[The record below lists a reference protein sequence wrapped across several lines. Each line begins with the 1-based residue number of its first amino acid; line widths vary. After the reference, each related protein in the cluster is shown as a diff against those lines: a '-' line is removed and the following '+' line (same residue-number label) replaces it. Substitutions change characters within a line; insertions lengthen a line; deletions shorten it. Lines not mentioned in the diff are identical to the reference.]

1 MKLFYSLIFL
11 LTCSF
16 STTIAQTGAGSV
28 AGKLTDEEG
37 AGLEY
42 ATVVLHNVADSA
54 IVKAGYTDAQ
64 GNYLIAPVSA
74 GNYYIRTT
82 YVGYPPTKSAAFE
95 LAQGQNYSVPDIKL
109 QPIGAQMADV
119 RITTERPLVTVK
131 PDMTV
136 FNVEGT
142 VNAVGENAFTLLR
155 KSPGVAIDNNDN
167 IMLLGKSGVR
177 IYIDG
182 KPSPLSA
189 ADLANMLKSMQ
200 SDQIESF
207 EIITNPSS
215 KYDAEGNAGIINV
228 RLKRDKSMGAN
239 ATLNLDYSA
248 WLHNRY
254 NGSLS
259 LNYRSKKY
267 NAFGSYSAGKG
278 KQRNFMN
285 FYRAQNGIS
294 FTQETEFL
302 NDYLNH
308 NFRAGMDFYVAPK
321 HTVGFIVN
329 GFLSNGTFNSSSNND
344 IRNIA
349 NDSLMSLLRATSVND
364 FSRNNVNSNLNYRFD
379 NKKGTTLN
387 VDADYGTF
395 DLSTDAYSPN
405 LYLDPETNAVTADR
419 TFSSHAPTSIDI
431 YTLKA
436 DYERNLG
443 KGKLGAGFKTAYVQT
458 SNTFDFYNVV
468 NGAEILD
475 TTRTNTFDYTE
486 NVNAAYLNYQRQIK
500 KFGIQA
506 GVRAEQT
513 NSLGVLTALQTT
525 DNDRVERHY
534 INLFPSGGI
543 TYSHNQL
550 NTFRATYSRRIDRPR
565 YEDLNPFEM
574 KLDELSYR
582 KGNPFLK
589 PQYTHNMELG
599 YTYKY
604 TLNASLSYAITTDF
618 FTNLTDTVESVRTFM
633 SMQNLSTRK
642 VATFTVS
649 YPWAPVKWWST
660 FTNASVFNSRQE
672 ADFGTGKIIDVSRTS
687 FSAFHQSSFTL
698 PKNFGIQVS
707 GFYSSPGIWGANFM
721 TRRFWGVETGVTKKL
736 FQERGMLKLG
746 LSDIFFT
753 MQWSGEMTY
762 GALYN
767 RGGGGWESRQIKAS
781 YTHTFG
787 NTNVKG
793 ARKRATGLDDEQK
806 RAGGG
811 GDNPAGGGR

>member
-1 MKLFYSLIFL
+1 MF
-11 LTCSF
+11 F
-16 STTIAQTGAGSV
+16 SATAQTNSGSV
-28 AGKLTDEEG
+28 GGKLTDESGE
-37 AGLEY
+37 GLEY
-42 ATVVLHNVADSA
+42 ATVVLHNSADSA
-54 IVKAGYTDAQ
+54 IVKAGYTDGQ
-64 GNYLIAPVSA
+64 GTYLIAPVPA
-74 GNYYIRTT
+74 GNYYVRTT
-82 YVGYPPTKSAAFE
+82 YVGYPPTKSAPFV
-95 LAQGQNYSVPDIKL
+95 LAQGEQLTVPTIQV
-109 QPIGAQMADV
+109 QPSGTQVADV

-228 RLKRDKSMGAN
+228 RLKRDKSMGTN

-248 WLHNRY
+248 WIYNRF

-259 LNYRSKKY
+259 LNYRSKKF
-267 NAFGSYSAGKG
+267 NAFGSYGAGIG

-285 FYRAQNGIS
+285 FYRAQSGTS
-294 FTQETEFL
+294 FTQATEMV
-302 NDYLNH
+302 NDYLNQ
-308 NFRAGMDFYVAPK
+308 NFRGGMDFYLAPK

-329 GFLSNGTFNSSSNND
+329 GFLSDGTLNSTSNND
-344 IRNIA
+344 IRDIA
-349 NDSLMSLLRATSVND
+349 KDSLMSLLRATSAND
-364 FSRNNVNSNLNYRFD
+364 FSRSNVNSNLNYRYD
-379 NKKGTTLN
+379 SKKGTTLN

-395 DLSTDAYSPN
+395 DIVTNAFAPN
-405 LYLDPETNAVTADR
+405 LYLDPETNAVLADV
-419 TFSSHAPTSIDI
+419 TFSSNAPTAIDI

-436 DYERNLG
+436 DYERTLG
-443 KGKLGAGFKTAYVQT
+443 KGKVGLGFKTAYVQT
-458 SNTFDFYNVV
+458 SNTFDFYNLIGGVEV
-468 NGAEILD
+468 LD

-513 NSLGVLTALQTT
+513 NSLGVLTALQST

-534 INLFPSGGI
+534 LNLFPSGGV
-543 TYSHNQL
+543 TYNHNQL
-550 NTFRATYSRRIDRPR
+550 NTFRFTYSRRIDRPR

-618 FTNLTDTVESVRTFM
+618 FTNLTDTIEGVRTFM
-633 SMQNLSTRK
+633 AMQNLSTRK
-642 VATFTVS
+642 VATFSLS
-649 YPWAPVKWWST
+649 YPWSPVKWWST
-660 FTNASVFNSRQE
+660 YTNASVFNSRQE
-672 ADFGTGKIIDVSRTS
+672 ADFGVGKDIDVSRTT

-698 PKNFGIQVS
+698 PKNFGVQVS
-707 GFYSSPGIWGANFM
+707 GFYSSPGIWGANFL

-736 FQERGMLKLG
+736 FKERGLFKVG
-746 LSDIFFT
+746 ISDIFFT
-753 MQWSGEMTY
+753 MQWAGEMSF

-767 RGGGGWESRQIKAS
+767 SGGGGWESRQIKAS

-806 RAGGG
+806 RAGSG
-811 GDNPAGGGR
+811 GDNPGR

>member
-1 MKLFYSLIFL
+1 MKLFYALILL

-16 STTIAQTGAGSV
+16 SAATAQTTNGSV
-28 AGKLTDEEG
+28 TGKLTDEDG
-37 AGLEY
+37 SGLEY
-42 ATVVLHNVADSA
+42 ATVVLHNASDSA
-54 IVKAGYTDAQ
+54 IVKAGYSDDQ
-64 GNYLIAPVSA
+64 GKFLIAPVPA
-74 GNYYIRTT
+74 GKYYVRTT
-82 YVGYPPTKSAAFE
+82 YVGYPPTKSEAFDLAAGQAYE
-95 LAQGQNYSVPDIKL
+95 LPVMKL
-109 QPIGAQMADV
+109 QPSGAQMADV

-189 ADLANMLKSMQ
+189 ADLANLLKSMQ

-228 RLKRDKSMGAN
+228 RLKRDKSMGTN

-259 LNYRSKKY
+259 VNYRGKKI
-267 NAFGSYSAGKG
+267 NAFGSYGAGLG
-278 KQRNFMN
+278 KQRNFMH
-285 FYRAQNGIS
+285 FYRAQNGTS
-294 FTQETEFL
+294 FTQETEMV

-308 NFRAGMDFYVAPK
+308 NFRAGMDFYLAPK

-329 GFLSNGTFNSSSNND
+329 GFLANGELNSTSNND
-344 IRNIA
+344 IRDIA
-349 NDSLMSLLRATSVND
+349 SDSLFSLLRATSNND
-364 FSRNNVNSNLNYRFD
+364 FTRSNVNTNLNYRYD
-379 NKKGTTLN
+379 SKKGTTLN

-395 DLSTDAYSPN
+395 DINTDALSPN

-431 YTLKA
+431 YTLKS

-443 KGKLGAGFKTAYVQT
+443 KGKLGLGFKTAYVQT
-458 SNTFDFYNVV
+458 SNTFDFFNYVG
-468 NGAEILD
+468 GAPVLD
-475 TTRTNTFDYTE
+475 TNRTNTFAYTE
-486 NVNAAYLNYQRQIK
+486 NVNALYANYQRQIK

-513 NSLGVLTALQTT
+513 NSLGVLTALKETE
-525 DNDRVERHY
+525 NDRVERHY
-534 INLFPSGGI
+534 INLFPSGGV
-543 TYSHNQL
+543 TYNHNQM
-550 NTFRATYSRRIDRPR
+550 NTFRLTYSRRIDRPR

-618 FTNLTDTVESVRTFM
+618 FTNLTDTIESVRTFM

-642 VATFTVS
+642 VATFSLS
-649 YPWAPVKWWST
+649 YPWAPTKWWST

-672 ADFGTGKIIDVSRTS
+672 AAFGVGKTIDVSRTS

-707 GFYSSPGIWGANFM
+707 GFYSSPGIWGANFL

-736 FQERGMLKLG
+736 FNERGLLKLG
-746 LSDIFFT
+746 MSDIFFT

-762 GALYN
+762 GALYSS
-767 RGGGGWESRQIKAS
+767 GGGGWESRQIKAS

-806 RAGGG
+806 RASGG
-811 GDNPAGGGR
+811 GDSPAGR